1 MKKRMI
7 CALLC
12 LSFCFSVALPVG
24 ATPTQDPAIFAES
37 SLPEIGRVY
46 EVDNLEEA
54 FAVKYDVETQKV
66 TYYAVEESRETM
78 IKQSFGKLPEVV
90 TSIDIPEETVQP
102 NTIFGSDD
110 RIKVTDTSSTPHSAI
125 AHLTGNLN
133 GSYQGT
139 AWMISANAAVTAAHC
154 VYDHASGSYMQNG
167 KVYPGKKGGFL
178 FSNPYGSAKIKEIHI
193 SPNYIQSGSTSSRND
208 WAVIVLDENIGNKC
222 GYLGFKFVPRSM
234 TGMSVTVCGY
244 PEEDKNYQYKMTG
257 NISDCDDHFILFN
270 MDTSHGQSGGPI
282 YNESNEVVG
291 INIAGG
297 TSHNIGIRIYS
308 QLFDYLLKFR

>member
-7 CALLC
+7 CVLLC
-12 LSFCFSVALPVG
+12 LSFCFSIALPVC
-24 ATPTQDPAIFAES
+24 AAPAQDLAVLAES
-37 SLPEIGRVY
+37 SLPEIGCVY

-54 FAVKYDVETQKV
+54 FAVKYDVETQKIS
-66 TYYAVEESRETM
+66 YYAVEESRETM

-102 NTIFGSDD
+102 YTIFGSDD

-125 AHLTGNLN
+125 AHLVGDRN

-154 VYDHASGSYMQNG
+154 VYDYTSGSYMQNG

-193 SPNYIQSGSTSSRND
+193 SSNYIQNGSTSSRYD
-208 WAVIVLDENIGNKC
+208 WAVIVLDENIGDKS

-244 PEEDKNYQYKMTG
+244 PWEDKNYQYKMTG
-257 NISDCDDHFILFN
+257 NISDCDDYFILYN
-270 MDTSHGQSGGPI
+270 MDTSEGQSGGPI
-282 YNESNEVVG
+282 YSDTNEVVG
-291 INIAGG
+291 MIIEGD

-308 QLFDYLLKFR
+308 QLFDYLFDFR